1 MSGALYSYRE
11 EVLSKMKELLKRNY
25 IFIVIIIGMLFCFV
39 NRWHPLDTV
48 VAPKDIEIWFGVS
61 DQVATQT
68 WSPDV
73 KWIESIS
80 IPYMSEGDFKGSA
93 TVSFF
98 NNLTGENLI
107 SQETFLDCKGG
118 ESGEV
123 VIDFHHLALDLTT
136 QYLFQLQYEEV
147 LEGNGIYL
155 YGCEKYG
162 GGVIGGNDIRS
173 GLSIGVFFVKYNV
186 LFFGALMLFVLY
198 SFGIFYMLLWNKRF
212 EETVGLGVLS
222 IGFVLYIFGLN
233 SHLEQ
238 GVHFV
243 VILAAVM
250 FAGIIYL
257 YNKREMKL
265 SQLYC
270 PTMVI
275 FAVIF
280 AVLLVYNRG
289 VWYTR
294 SDEYSHWG
302 LAVKDMYYFNAML
315 NHPNTTVVSLGYP
328 PFATLLEYFFTY
340 WNGLFSEPM
349 TYVGYQVA
357 MVSLLAVCWKT
368 EKKRTIYT
376 VPLVLAAILVPIMF
390 INDSYC
396 TIYADALLG
405 AIMAYLMVCWFQE
418 GLTGFNVV
426 RICLGLIALT
436 LTKRPGLFFAA
447 LFIGVLVIDNI
458 FEKRSISKWLF
469 FPLFLEVTILSYVSF
484 SRYSEGKNTLTI
496 GVFLLVQMLCM
507 LCWFTIKRKGPRN
520 RRHKHSILWSKFLE
534 KKGLFVGL
542 VFLVV
547 LIIIALLV
555 VNVDV
560 KAICYTLYA
569 KVLYAEYDSQQGL
582 LWLSYLIDMWTEN
595 TWTFGWYHV
604 SYMGL
609 MAVLQVVC
617 AIAYLL
623 IKRKNSTTK
632 ILKNSIL
639 LTFGAI
645 GYGMIVLVSRISLYN
660 MFSGTVIDS
669 HERYLGSYGMVVILL
684 TLVLLV
690 CSFEQNVEKEIIN
703 SKRTIR
709 NANLVLS
716 LLMCVLIVV
725 STPLSFIVKKNDG
738 RGYNT
743 EYMSPFDDIE
753 KIVQSIAKIGDRVF
767 YITNNGLG
775 ANKLIFTESV
785 SPWLRVTDMGFN
797 GLCASEAIYAEYPS
811 KQAELVLNVAIT
823 YVPEERLTEIL
834 QDYQYVFIMKST
846 DYFVASYRNFF
857 EDPNSIDNGSLY
869 MVKYDEDGKLYL
881 ELIGKIGVFIC

>member
-1 MSGALYSYRE
+1 MQQWKQLIKKNLIFLILILG
-11 EVLSKMKELLKRNY
+11 LL
-25 IFIVIIIGMLFCFV
+25 VCFL

-80 IPYMSEGDFKGSA
+80 IPYLSAEDFKGNMR
-93 TVSFF
+93 VSCI
-98 NNLTGENLI
+98 NNLTGETLI
-107 SQETFLDCKGG
+107 SQTTFLDCKDG
-118 ESGEV
+118 EKGEI

-162 GGVIGGNDIRS
+162 GGVIGGNDIQS

-198 SFGIFYMLLWNKRF
+198 SFGIFYMLLWNRRF

-233 SHLEQ
+233 NHLEQ

-265 SQLYC
+265 SQMYC
-270 PTMVI
+270 TTMVI

-289 VWYTR
+289 IWYTR

-302 LAVKDMYYFNAML
+302 KAVKDMYFFDAMS
-315 NHPNTTVVSLGYP
+315 NHPNTTVTSYVYP

-368 EKKRTIYT
+368 ERKRTIYV
-376 VPLVLAAILVPIMF
+376 VPLVLSTILVPIMF

-418 GLTGFNVV
+418 GLTGFNVF
-426 RICLGLIALT
+426 RLILGLVALT
-436 LTKRPGLFFAA
+436 LTKRPGLYFAV
-447 LFIGVLVIDNI
+447 LFICVLVIDNI
-458 FEKRSISKWLF
+458 IEKRIILKWLF
-469 FPLFLEVTILSYVSF
+469 ILLLLEVTVLSYVSYD
-484 SRYSEGKNTLTI
+484 RYAEGKSNLYI
-496 GVFLLVQMLCM
+496 GVALILQMVCILCC
-507 LCWFTIKRKGPRN
+507 LEIKRKWFHGEINKQSLPGC
-520 RRHKHSILWSKFLE
+520 KFF
-534 KKGLFVGL
+534 KKKALFVGL
-542 VFLVV
+542 VSIFILSVIVMVILVGNLDLKV
-547 LIIIALLV
+547 I
-555 VNVDV
+555 
-560 KAICYTLYA
+560 YYSLYA
-569 KVLYAEYDSQQGL
+569 KIFHVEYDCQQGS
-582 LWLSYLIDMWTEN
+582 LWLAYLKDMWTEN
-595 TWTFGWYHV
+595 TWALGLYNV

-609 MAVLQVVC
+609 VVVLQVVC
-617 AIAYLL
+617 VLTYLL
-623 IKRKNSTTK
+623 LKRKNNITK

-645 GYGMIVLVSRISLYN
+645 GYGVIILVSRISLYN
-660 MFSGTVIDS
+660 MYSGTVVDS
-669 HERYLGSYGMVVILL
+669 HERYLGSYGIVVVLL
-684 TLVLLV
+684 TTVLLV
-690 CSFEQNVEKEIIN
+690 QAIEQKDKAVFTGALRPVCKVNYVI
-703 SKRTIR
+703 S
-709 NANLVLS
+709 LVI
-716 LLMCVLIVV
+716 CFLIFV

-743 EYMSPFDDIE
+743 EYMSPFDDLE
-753 KIVQSIAKIGDRVF
+753 KMVQSTAQIGDRVF

-775 ANKLIFTESV
+775 ANRLLFAETV
-785 SPWLRVTDMGFN
+785 SPWLSVSYVDFN
-797 GLCASEAIYAEYPS
+797 GLCASDIIFEEYLSNHPGVIS
-811 KQAELVLNVAIT
+811 SESIFFVS
-823 YVPEERLTEIL
+823 EEDLAQTLHEC
-834 QDYQYVFIMKST
+834 QYVFIMRSEE
-846 DYFVASYRNFF
+846 FFIESYSSLF
-857 EDPNSIDNGSLY
+857 EEPNSIENGSFY
-869 MVKYDEDGKLYL
+869 IVKYNEEGNVYL
-881 ELIGKIGVFIC
+881 QLIGKVGVLIC

>member
-1 MSGALYSYRE
+1 MQRWKQLI
-11 EVLSKMKELLKRNY
+11 KRN
-25 IFIVIIIGMLFCFV
+25 LFFVVVVLGLLICFL

-80 IPYMSEGDFKGSA
+80 IPYLSAGDFQGNMR
-93 TVSFF
+93 VSCI
-98 NNLTGENLI
+98 NNLTGETLI
-107 SQETFLDCKGG
+107 SQETFLDCKDG
-118 ESGEV
+118 ENGEIA
-123 VIDFHHLALDLTT
+123 IDFHHLALDLTT
-136 QYLFQLQYEEV
+136 QYLFQLQYEDV
-147 LEGNGIYL
+147 SEGNGIYL

-162 GGVIGGNDIRS
+162 GGVIGDKDIRS

-186 LFFGALMLFVLY
+186 LFFGALMLFILY

-222 IGFVLYIFGLN
+222 IGFVLYLFGLN
-233 SHLEQ
+233 NHLEQ

-243 VILAAVM
+243 VILAVVM

-257 YNKREMKL
+257 YNKKEMKL

-315 NHPNTTVVSLGYP
+315 NHPYTTVTSYDYP
-328 PFATLLEYFFTY
+328 PFTTLLEYFFTY

-349 TYVGYQVA
+349 TYVGYQVS
-357 MVSLLAVCWKT
+357 MVSLLAVCWRT

-376 VPLVLAAILVPIMF
+376 VPLVLSTILVPIMF

-405 AIMAYLMVCWFQE
+405 AIMAYLMVCWFRE
-418 GLTGFNVV
+418 GLTGFNVF
-426 RICLGLIALT
+426 RLILGLVALT
-436 LTKRPGLFFAA
+436 LTKRPGLYFAV

-458 FEKRSISKWLF
+458 WEKRKISNWLF
-469 FPLFLEVTILSYVSF
+469 VSSLFEVTILAYISF
-484 SRYSEGKNTLTI
+484 DRYAEGKSNLYI
-496 GVFLLVQMLCM
+496 GVALILQIACI
-507 LCWFTIKRKGPRN
+507 LCWLVIKRKWIHN
-520 RRHKHSILWSKFLE
+520 KTVKQSLLWSKFLE
-534 KKGLFVGL
+534 KKVLLVGL

-547 LIIIALLV
+547 FIVIALLV
-555 VNVDV
+555 VNLDV

-569 KVLYAEYDSQQGL
+569 KIFHAEYDSQQGL
-582 LWLSYLIDMWTEN
+582 LWLVYLKDMWTEN
-595 TWTFGWYHV
+595 TWTLGLYNV

-609 MAVLQVVC
+609 VVVLQVVC
-617 AIAYLL
+617 VLTYLL
-623 IKRKNSTTK
+623 LKRKNNITK
-632 ILKNSIL
+632 ISKNSIL

-660 MFSGTVIDS
+660 MYSGTVVDS
-669 HERYLGSYGMVVILL
+669 HERYLGSYGIVEVLL
-684 TLVLLV
+684 TLVLLMHA
-690 CSFEQNVEKEIIN
+690 FEENAEKVAQD
-703 SKRTIR
+703 SKQTRCKP
-709 NANLVLS
+709 NLV
-716 LLMCVLIVV
+716 VFILICILVIV

-753 KIVQSIAKIGDRVF
+753 KMVQSTAKLGDSVF

-775 ANKLIFTESV
+775 ANKLIFSETV
-785 SPWLRVTDMGFN
+785 SPWLRVTDIGYN
-797 GLCASEAIYAEYPS
+797 GLCASEEIYS
-811 KQAELVLNVAIT
+811 KYYRKNSQASENLNVM
-823 YVPEERLTEIL
+823 YVTEERMVEIL
-834 QDYQYVFIMKST
+834 TDYQYVFIMRSE
-846 DYFVASYRNFF
+846 DYFIDSYHNLF
-857 EDPNSIDNGSLY
+857 EDSCSVENGSFY
-869 MVKYDEDGKLYL
+869 EIQYNGTGKMCLK
-881 ELIGKIGVFIC
+881 LIGKVGVLIC